1 MISLNI
7 HERDK
12 KYGVLYS
19 IKMEDGTIFYYD
31 SRKSLIPLVF
41 FMKMYITDVTAI
53 QKRQWN
59 WSI

>member
-7 HERDK
+7 YERDK

-19 IKMEDGTIFYYD
+19 VKMEDGTIFYYD

>member
-19 IKMEDGTIFYYD
+19 VKMEDGTIFYYD
-31 SRKSLIPLVF
+31 SGKSLIPLVF